1 MDDII
6 VELPNHVI
14 RNILYS
20 ANLTIDIRYALKM
33 KPQKININNILSIN
47 FINILN
53 TFFTN
58 RVKNYNKKKQL
69 QIHNLSCA
77 FDNKPNIDINIQA
90 QHLTLEIIEID
101 NIIIICIE
109 IIKVKPE
116 TEEIIVL
123 SKFSYNIHTGEEVPY
138 PLDEDDDE

>member
-1 MDDII
+1 MKSLILIGLSKLLSAYYFAII
-6 VELPNHVI
+6 KRIYFHVRHGKI
-14 RNILYS
+14 PKGLNFNS
-20 ANLTIDIRYALKM
+20 PKTFNE
-33 KPQKININNILSIN
+33 KINYLK
-47 FINILN
+47 L
-53 TFFTN
+53 
-58 RVKNYNKKKQL
+58 Y
-69 QIHNLSCA
+69 
-77 FDNKPNIDINIQA
+77 NKPNIDINIQA